1 MLTYYR
7 RCQMKRNQTK
17 EHIFNRLSLK
27 DLNHQFQQEVERGLN
42 CSPFESKLLVQTV
55 QETYFSVLSHPENI
69 KPGQMRFQAISE
81 DEPAGRPLSQCLFK
95 TITITLEHPDD
106 LIIRKEQGIRELRQ
120 HRIQRIAYESLS
132 QGTLLTVEDLAYRI
146 FNVGYRTILRDI
158 KRLSKTDII
167 IPLRSTQKDIGRS
180 ITHKEQIAK
189 LWLLGYEYSEIAIRT
204 NHSLD
209 AIQRYINLFKRAI
222 ALREEG
228 YTLISCAFLL
238 KSSPKLIEGYW
249 NIFEKY
255 QTQGLSSRLQELK
268 EFILKKTLREE
279 DIIL

>member
-1 MLTYYR
+1 MLIYHR
-7 RCQMKRNQTK
+7 RCQMKRNQSK

-27 DLNHQFQQEVERGLN
+27 DLDHQFQQEVERGLN
-42 CSPFESKLLVQTV
+42 CSPFESKLLVQSV
-55 QETYFSVLSHPENI
+55 HETYFSVLSQPKNI
-69 KPGQMRFQAISE
+69 IPGQMRLQAISE

-95 TITITLEHPDD
+95 TITITWEHPDD
-106 LIIRKEQGIRELRQ
+106 LKIRKEQGIKGLREHKILRIT
-120 HRIQRIAYESLS
+120 HEALS

-158 KRLSKTDII
+158 KNLSKSHIVV
-167 IPLRSTQKDIGRS
+167 PLRSTQKDIGRS

-189 LWLLGYEYSEIAIRT
+189 FWLLGYEYSEIARRT

-238 KSSPKLIEGYW
+238 KSSKKLIQSYW
-249 NIFEKY
+249 DIFKKY
-255 QTQGLSSRLQELK
+255 QTQGLPSRIKELK
-268 EFILKKTLREE
+268 EFIFKKTLIEE

>member
-1 MLTYYR
+1 
-7 RCQMKRNQTK
+7 MKRDQTK
-17 EHIFNRLSLK
+17 EQILNRLSLK
-27 DLNHQFQQEVERGLN
+27 DLDHQFQQEVERGLN

-55 QETYFSVLSHPENI
+55 HETYFSVLSHPENI
-69 KPGQMRFQAISE
+69 KPGQMRLQAISE
-81 DEPAGRPLSQCLFK
+81 DEPAGRALSQCLFK

-106 LIIRKEQGIRELRQ
+106 LKIRKEQGINGLRQ
-120 HRIQRIAYESLS
+120 HKIIRITHEALS

-158 KRLSKTDII
+158 KKLSNAHVFV
-167 IPLRSTQKDIGRS
+167 PLRSTQKDIGRS

-209 AIQRYINLFKRAI
+209 AIQRYINLFKRSI

-238 KSSPKLIEGYW
+238 KSSPKLVQSYW
-249 NIFEKY
+249 DIFEKY
-255 QTQGLSSRLQELK
+255 QTQGLASRIKELK
-268 EFILKKTLREE
+268 EFILLKKTLIKE